1 MLGGRNQ
8 EGEYLSDVVLYDT
21 RRSISRTIVAEGQ
34 LKFVT
39 VNQSARLVPNELI
52 ALVSDP
58 NNKPFLI
65 GYKRGEESFRIL
77 ESWERKNTKSGRFDG
92 SKRHSEDVQK
102 LLLPRIV

>member
-8 EGEYLSDVVLYDT
+8 DGEYLSDVVLYDT
-21 RRSISRTIVAEGQ
+21 RTSISQTIVAEGQ

-77 ESWERKNTKSGRFDG
+77 ESWDRKPSKNNRFDGG
-92 SKRHSEDVQK
+92 SKRHSEDV
-102 LLLPRIV
+102 